1 MLSYITNE
9 MLVCVEMSGNH
20 LNIITK
26 IISDFKLKNGVLIQC
41 FPGQGLVGRIAG
53 MQLIEYF
60 NAKKAAKIYSS
71 YFPHLVIFQGELG
84 KLVHGELWAIEK
96 NNPPLLILTGE
107 SQPQEGAEGMF
118 QVLNATL
125 DIAEKWGIN
134 KVIAIGGFRPADL
147 ESTPE
152 VTAFAYTEDDANRL
166 KEHNINLFTEGRVS
180 GAVGVLTALASER
193 GFMSYGIMGKVRPGE
208 GSALA
213 FGVDPI
219 ASKNV
224 LNAVCKLLGFEMD
237 LSKMDQMIQ
246 DIQQTEA
253 KAMRVIDDLSRTRT
267 DRAERKT
274 YYI

>member
-1 MLSYITNE
+1 
-9 MLVCVEMSGNH
+9 MLVCIEMSKDYPNT
-20 LNIITK
+20 ITK
-26 IISDFKLKNGVLIQC
+26 IISDFKMKDGVLIQC

-60 NAKKAAKIYSS
+60 NAKKAAKIFSS

-84 KLVHGELWAIEK
+84 KLVHGELWAIDK
-96 NNPPLLILTGE
+96 TTPPILVLTGE
-107 SQPQEGAEGMF
+107 SQPQEAAEGMF
-118 QVLNATL
+118 EVLNATL

-152 VTAFAYTEDDANRL
+152 VTAFAYTEEDAETL
-166 KEHNINLFTEGRVS
+166 KDNNIQLFTEGRVS

-193 GFMSYGIMGKVRPGE
+193 GFNSYGIMGKVRPSDA
-208 GSALA
+208 SALA
-213 FGVDPI
+213 FGVDPV

-224 LNAVCKLLGFEMD
+224 LKVVSKLLGFEMD
-237 LSKMDQMIQ
+237 LTKMDQMIQ

-253 KAMRVIDDLSRTRT
+253 KAMRVIDDLSRSRT